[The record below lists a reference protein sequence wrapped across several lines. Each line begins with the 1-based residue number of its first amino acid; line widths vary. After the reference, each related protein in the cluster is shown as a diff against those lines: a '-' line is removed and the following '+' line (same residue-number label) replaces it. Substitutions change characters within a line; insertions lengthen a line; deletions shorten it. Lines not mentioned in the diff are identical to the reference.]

1 MNDKKDES
9 RIWPLHPLADL
20 YSRAN
25 SETGNLRLDPGKAYK
40 TVGGDKVVE
49 LKPSGDAFFGMVLLP
64 DGSRKKAFWH
74 KNGRVLNTGNVTEW
88 DLREVLDDEPT

>member
-1 MNDKKDES
+1 MNDKKEQS
-9 RIWPLHPLADL
+9 RIWPTHPLADL
-20 YSRAN
+20 SSRIGP
-25 SETGNLRLDPGKAYK
+25 EDGDLRVDPRKAYK
-40 TVGGDKVVE
+40 TVKGDKVVE

-88 DLREVLDDEPT
+88 DLREVLDNEPT